1 MVSAKLLIGKPFTLS
16 GSLLLWSLLSVIV
29 SIAVG
34 ADWFLGNPITL
45 GNSITLPLVLCLGL
59 SAIAGHWAVPFLR
72 ALKTGQII
80 REEGPQSH
88 QVKAGTPTMGGLFF
102 IPVAVLVALLLTHF
116 SVPVVIAGVL
126 TLLYVGVGFLDDWRV
141 IQRKSNKGISPRNKL
156 ILQVGGAVLLTLW
169 LFTHQTPDITTVLFP
184 FGLALPLGG
193 LFWILAGFVPVA
205 QSNATNLT
213 DGLDGLASGIAA
225 LTFLGLSVLT
235 AVSSPE
241 LMIFSASMAG
251 ACLGFL
257 CHNRNPA
264 RVFMGDTGSLAI
276 GGSMGAIA
284 LLSGQLFG
292 LFILSGIFVAES
304 LSVIAQVGY
313 YKATKD
319 ENGVGKRL
327 FRMAPLHHHFE
338 LSGWSELKVV
348 AVFYTVTVGLV
359 ALALGLCL

>member
-1 MVSAKLLIGKPFTLS
+1 MSAKLLTGKPFTLS
-16 GSLLLWSLLSVIV
+16 GSLLLWGLTGIV
-29 SIAVG
+29 LGVAVS
-34 ADWFLGNPITL
+34 ADWLLGHPITL
-45 GNSITLPLVLCLGL
+45 NGSITLPLVLCLGL
-59 SAIAGHWAVPFLR
+59 SALAGHWAVPFLQ

-102 IPVAVLVALLLTHF
+102 VPVAVLVALLITHF
-116 SVPVVIAGVL
+116 STPVLVAGTL
-126 TLLYVGVGFLDDWRV
+126 TLLYVGVGWLDDWRV
-141 IQRKSNKGISPRNKL
+141 IQRKSNKGISPRTKL
-156 ILQVGGAVLLTLW
+156 LLQVAGAVLLAIW
-169 LFTHQTPDITTVLFP
+169 LFTHPTEGMTTILFP
-184 FGLALPLGG
+184 LGLAIPLGG
-193 LFWILAGFVPVA
+193 LFWLLAIFVPVA

-213 DGLDGLASGIAA
+213 DGLDGLASGTAA
-225 LTFLGLSVLT
+225 LTFLGLAVLT
-235 AVSSPE
+235 SSSSPA
-241 LMIFSASMAG
+241 LMVFSAGLSG

-257 CHNRNPA
+257 SHNRNPA

-276 GGSMGAIA
+276 GGAMGAIA
-284 LLSGQLFG
+284 LLSGNLFG

-327 FRMAPLHHHFE
+327 FKMAPLHHHFE

-348 AVFYTVTVGLV
+348 AVFYSVTAGLM

>member
-1 MVSAKLLIGKPFTLS
+1 MSAKILTGKPFILS
-16 GSLLLWSLLSVIV
+16 GSLLLWSLTSIV
-29 SIAVG
+29 VG
-34 ADWFLGNPITL
+34 ASFGADLIFGHPLTL
-45 GNSITLPLVLCLGL
+45 NSSITLPLILCLGL
-59 SAIAGHWAVPFLR
+59 SAIAGHWAVPFLQG
-72 ALKTGQII
+72 LKTGQII

-88 QVKAGTPTMGGLFF
+88 KVKAGTPTMGGLFF
-102 IPVAVLVALLLTHF
+102 VPIAVVASLLISHFSIPVVVA
-116 SVPVVIAGVL
+116 SAL
-126 TLLYVGVGFLDDWRV
+126 TLIYVGVGFLDDWRV

-156 ILQVGGAVLLTLW
+156 ILQIGGAILLACW
-169 LFTHQTPDITTVLFP
+169 LFIHQTPDMTTILFP

-193 LFWILAGFVPVA
+193 LFWLLAGFVPVA

-213 DGLDGLASGIAA
+213 DGLDGLASGTAA
-225 LTFLGLSVLT
+225 LTFLGLAILT
-235 AVSSPE
+235 ANTSPD
-241 LMIFSASMAG
+241 LMVFSAAMG
-251 ACLGFL
+251 GGCLGFL

-276 GGSMGAIA
+276 GGAMGAIA

-338 LSGWSELKVV
+338 LSGWSELRVV
-348 AVFYTVTVGLV
+348 AVFYGVTVGLV
-359 ALALGLCL
+359 ALSLWLCL